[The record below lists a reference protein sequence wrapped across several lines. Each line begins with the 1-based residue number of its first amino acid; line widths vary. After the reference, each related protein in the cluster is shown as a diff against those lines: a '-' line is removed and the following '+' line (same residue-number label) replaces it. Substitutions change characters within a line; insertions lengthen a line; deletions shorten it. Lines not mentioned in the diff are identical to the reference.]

1 MADTVM
7 TVTGPIST
15 DDLGYTL
22 PHEHLFL
29 DLMRDNWSGD
39 NYLNDPELAYQELM
53 LYKEAGGVS
62 LVDQTSGGLTSNDQ
76 YMLPVKHPIAVRD
89 LSERTGLNIILGC
102 GWYRETYY
110 EPHLWRMKTDEIAEE
125 IEHDITHG
133 IDGTDVR
140 AGLIGEIG
148 AHFTWIS
155 PVEERVLRA
164 AGRAQKRTGVTLTT
178 HATRGPLGLDQLDI
192 LEEEGVDLRR
202 VVIGHPQSHADF
214 EYHAE
219 IARRGAWIS
228 FDNMGVV
235 EEAVPYEQEKL
246 LKQVKDIVDAG
257 LIGQLLFSH
266 DVCYRHMYR
275 SHGGHGYDY
284 IPTRL
289 LPRLQEIGMT
299 EDQLLQIMVD
309 NPRRALAGQE

>member
-1 MADTVM
+1 M
-7 TVTGPIST
+7 TVTGPISA
-15 DDLGYTL
+15 DELGYTL
-22 PHEHLFL
+22 PHEHLYL

-39 NYLNDPELAYQELM
+39 NYLNDPELTYKELM

-62 LVDQTSGGLTSNDQ
+62 LVDQTSGGLTANDQ
-76 YMLPVKHPIAVRD
+76 YMLPVKHPIAVREM
-89 LSERTGLNIILGC
+89 SERTGLNIVLGC

-110 EPHLWRMKTDEIAEE
+110 EPYLWRMKTDEIAEE
-125 IEHDITHG
+125 IERDVTHG

-140 AGLIGEIG
+140 AGIIGEIG

-155 PVEERVLRA
+155 PIEERVLRA
-164 AGRAQKRTGVTLTT
+164 AGRAQKRTGVMLTT

-202 VVIGHPQSHADF
+202 VVIGHPQSHADLD
-214 EYHAE
+214 YHAE

-228 FDNMGVV
+228 FDNMGPV
-235 EEAVPYEQEKL
+235 EEGVPYEQQKL
-246 LKQVKDIVDAG
+246 LNQVRDVIEAG

-275 SHGGHGYDY
+275 TYGGHGYDF
-284 IPTRL
+284 ISTRL

-309 NPRRALAGQE
+309 NPRRALTGEE